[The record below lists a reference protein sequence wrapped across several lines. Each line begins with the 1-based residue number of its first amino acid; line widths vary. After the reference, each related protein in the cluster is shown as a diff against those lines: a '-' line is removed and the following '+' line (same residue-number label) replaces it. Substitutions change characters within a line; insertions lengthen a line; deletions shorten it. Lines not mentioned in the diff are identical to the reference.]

1 MLLGTLRRCFKHTEG
16 YSLLAS
22 VASQK
27 KCPQDEGAMHDVMFF
42 VAAGA
47 AAFQL
52 LQMAGRVVY
61 QTRLEEML
69 FGMSYVA
76 TTAAAEDDGLEE

>member
-1 MLLGTLRRCFKHTEG
+1 M
-16 YSLLAS
+16 
-22 VASQK
+22 
-27 KCPQDEGAMHDVMFF
+27 
-42 VAAGA
+42 
-47 AAFQL
+47 QL